1 MSNLANMTDHE
12 FESKKNV
19 QAGGYTAAVVGG
31 LLAIFFFV
39 KWGMPPLPPPPAF
52 DEGIEVNL
60 GSSDVGSGD
69 DQPFEPGP
77 PAQSNQQTYVP
88 PKTEVAKED
97 VKDIE
102 TDDKDEDAPVIKKPP
117 VAKPEATKVPEKEV
131 VKAKPVKTAKPV
143 ETPAPPVNRPKA
155 VMGSVKGEAGN
166 SGGNEAATYKKG
178 SGEGQGGGKGDQGAP
193 GGNPDSKNY
202 TGGGSGTSGMRIKSG
217 LAGRGIAYAYK
228 YQDEFS
234 ENATIAVDVKID
246 PQGNVLSA
254 TYQLRGSTSSDS
266 YFRTKAVE
274 IVRKSKFTASPNGP
288 DEQTGTV
295 LVNFRVRG

>member
-1 MSNLANMTDHE
+1 MSNFGNMTDHE

-19 QAGGYTAAVVGG
+19 QAGSYTALVVGC

-52 DEGIEVNL
+52 DEGVEVNL
-60 GSSDVGSGD
+60 GNSDVGAGN

-77 PAQSNQQTYVP
+77 PAQSNQQAYVP
-88 PKTEVAKED
+88 PRPEVAREE

-102 TDDKDEDAPVIKKPP
+102 TDDKDEDAPIIRKPP
-117 VAKPEATKVPEKEV
+117 IAKPEATKVPENEA
-131 VKAKPVKTAKPV
+131 VKAKPVRNAKPT
-143 ETPAPPVNRPKA
+143 ETPAPPAPRPKA
-155 VMGSVKGEAGN
+155 VFKGVNGDGT
-166 SGGNEAATYKKG
+166 GGNEAATYKKG
-178 SGEGQGGGKGDQGAP
+178 SGEGVAGGRGDQGQP

-202 TGGGSGTSGMRIKSG
+202 SGGGTGTSGMRIKSG
-217 LAGRGIAYAYK
+217 LSGRGIAYAYK
-228 YQDEFS
+228 YQDDFS

-246 PQGNVLSA
+246 QSGNVLSA
-254 TYQLRGSTSSDS
+254 TYQLRGSTSSES
-266 YFRTKAVE
+266 YYKTKAVE